1 MRGCDNMCSYCIVP
15 FTRGRERSRPVDSI
29 VEEVQQLSDQVF
41 NVLTALPSSC
51 LNLTLQGLFMLPVIL
66 SAFDRDRKVWRKK
79 LIFFIYVNN
88 YSFCTKTAEMMKKTY
103 IYYC

>member
-41 NVLTALPSSC
+41 NVLTALP
-51 LNLTLQGLFMLPVIL
+51 
-66 SAFDRDRKVWRKK
+66 
-79 LIFFIYVNN
+79 
-88 YSFCTKTAEMMKKTY
+88 
-103 IYYC
+103 